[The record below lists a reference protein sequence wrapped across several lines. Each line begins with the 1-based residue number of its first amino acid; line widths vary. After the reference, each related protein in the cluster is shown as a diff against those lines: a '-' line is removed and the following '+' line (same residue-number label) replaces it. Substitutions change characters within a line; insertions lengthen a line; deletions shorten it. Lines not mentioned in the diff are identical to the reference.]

1 MLAVVEAVHIQ
12 EQAEAV
18 GLAVVVLVALN
29 QSELLEQQ
37 ILEVVVADLLTITLL
52 LDLVVMADQE

>member
-18 GLAVVVLVALN
+18 GLAVAVLVALN

-37 ILEVVVADLLTITLL
+37 ILEVVVADLLTITIL

>member
-18 GLAVVVLVALN
+18 GLAVAVLVALN

>member
-29 QSELLEQQ
+29 QSEFLEQQ